1 MEILGIDIGGSGIKG
16 CIADCS
22 TGALIGERFRVPTPD
37 DTSPHKVLSRVYQ
50 VVSHFSWRGP
60 IGFCLPEPV
69 RNGIVLRTLHFDPLW
84 TDVNAAALF
93 EEMTDCPV
101 TVINDADA
109 AGLAELQFGHAR
121 NVRGTVI
128 LLTVGTGI
136 GSAVLINGQLLPNTE
151 LGLIPVEGGL
161 SAAEIASVKTKHDEG
176 LKRKKWAKRLEHVLQ
191 QYERIFHPDLFLI
204 SGSLS
209 NKAEKTF
216 QYIDISTP
224 LKPAR
229 FLNNAGI
236 LGAALHAYKTGGYQS

>member
-16 CIADCS
+16 CITDCK
-22 TGALIGERFRVPTPD
+22 TGALIGERFRLASPEVTA
-37 DTSPHKVLSRVYQ
+37 PHKLLSRVHQ
-50 VVSHFSWRGP
+50 VVSHFNWTGP
-60 IGFCLPEPV
+60 IGFCMPEPV
-69 RNGIVLRTLHFDPLW
+69 RNGIVLRTLHFDPSW

-93 EEMTDCPV
+93 EELTDCPV
-101 TVINDADA
+101 SVINDADA
-109 AGLAELQFGHAR
+109 AGLAEVQFGVAR
-121 NVRGTVI
+121 NIKGVVI

-136 GSAVLINGQLLPNTE
+136 GSSLFVNGHLVPNTE
-151 LGLIPVEGGL
+151 LGLIPVEGDT
-161 SAAEIASVKTKHDEG
+161 SAAELASVKTKHDEG

-191 QYERIFHPDLFLI
+191 KYEQIFHPDLFVI

-216 QYIDISTP
+216 QHIDINTP

-236 LGAALHAYKTGGYQS
+236 VGAALHAWKTGGYG